1 MKVTITNGA
10 LTAVLDTKG
19 GQLISLKNAQGVEHL
34 WQGDPAYWSGQ
45 APVLFP
51 IVGALR
57 NGKALIGGKEYTMKR
72 HGVARSREFA
82 LLKRG
87 TDFAVF
93 SLAADEETKASYP
106 FAFELR
112 IAYLLS
118 DDGLRTEY
126 QVFNRGEIPMPFVVG
141 GHPAF
146 RCPVEEGEQFDD
158 YVLEFEQP
166 ETVDCPV
173 VDLDTGMLD
182 FGETDRML
190 ENSAV
195 LPLEHN
201 LFYQDALVFHGLK
214 SHRVK
219 LYNPVSGRGV
229 SMDFSGFTFLA
240 AWSAVNDAPF
250 VALEPW
256 TGCATCF
263 DEDDVFE
270 HKRGMRTLQPGEE
283 FRVGY
288 LVNVL

>member
-1 MKVTITNGA
+1 MKVTITNGT

-19 GQLISLKNAQGVEHL
+19 GQLTSLQTSGGTEYL

-51 IVGALR
+51 IVGVLR
-57 NGKALIGGKEYTMKR
+57 EGKAAIGGREYAMKR
-72 HGVARSREFA
+72 HGVARAREFT
-82 LLKRG
+82 LLENG
-87 TDFAVF
+87 GDFAVF
-93 SLAADEETKASYP
+93 SLRADEGTKTSYP
-106 FAFELR
+106 FDFELR
-112 IAYLLS
+112 VAYRL
-118 DDGLRTEY
+118 DGRGITTEY
-126 QVFNRGEIPMPFVVG
+126 QVYNRGEEAMPFTVG

-146 RCPVEEGEQFDD
+146 RCPVEEGERFED

-166 ETVDCPV
+166 ETADCPV
-173 VDLDTGMLD
+173 VDLETGMLD
-182 FGETDRML
+182 FETTDRML

-214 SHRVK
+214 SRRVK
-219 LYNPVSGRGV
+219 LYCPATGRGLE
-229 SMDFSGFTFLA
+229 MDFTGFDYLA

-270 HKRGMRTLQPGEE
+270 HKRGMRTLAAGED

-288 LVNVL
+288 LVKVL